1 MKEFNKIDYT
11 EYKDRYDQSVKQKLH
26 SSPDEIDVETMRAYM
41 YGYTFTDKYAKG
53 ILPNELSMDYWANE
67 CENMTDN
74 EDEDFNLQSL
84 GDFEKEVMDSVTN
97 GTIDMYDV
105 STVQERR
112 ILEAIDSTGD
122 GKTPETALCVI
133 DVEQEY
139 EYIKRV
145 FPYSDLIMM
154 GQSVYNGIDC
164 LIFNYGVERIYFDIR
179 RRFEVGYSGFDEQ
192 LNLDD
197 DDNNP

>member
-1 MKEFNKIDYT
+1 M
-11 EYKDRYDQSVKQKLH
+11 KQKLH
-26 SSPDEIDVETMRAYM
+26 SSLDEIDVETMRAYM

-53 ILPNELSMDYWANE
+53 ILPNELSMDYWANK

-84 GDFEKEVMDSVTN
+84 GDFEKEVMDSVNN
-97 GTIDMYDV
+97 GDRDMYDV

-112 ILEAIDSTGD
+112 ILEAMDSTGD

-179 RRFEVGYSGFDEQ
+179 RRFEVGYSGFDE
-192 LNLDD
+192 
-197 DDNNP
+197 

>member
-1 MKEFNKIDYT
+1 
-11 EYKDRYDQSVKQKLH
+11 
-26 SSPDEIDVETMRAYM
+26 M

-53 ILPNELSMDYWANE
+53 ILPNELSMDYWANK

-84 GDFEKEVMDSVTN
+84 GDFEKEVMDSVNN
-97 GTIDMYDV
+97 GDRDMYDV

-112 ILEAIDSTGD
+112 ILEVMDSTGD

-179 RRFEVGYSGFDEQ
+179 RRFEVGYSGFDE
-192 LNLDD
+192 
-197 DDNNP
+197 

>member
-1 MKEFNKIDYT
+1 
-11 EYKDRYDQSVKQKLH
+11 
-26 SSPDEIDVETMRAYM
+26 
-41 YGYTFTDKYAKG
+41 
-53 ILPNELSMDYWANE
+53 
-67 CENMTDN
+67 
-74 EDEDFNLQSL
+74 
-84 GDFEKEVMDSVTN
+84 MDSVNN
-97 GTIDMYDV
+97 GDRDMYDV

-112 ILEAIDSTGD
+112 ILEAMDSTGD

>member
-26 SSPDEIDVETMRAYM
+26 SSPAEIDVETMRAYM

-84 GDFEKEVMDSVTN
+84 GDFEKEVMDSVNN
-97 GTIDMYDV
+97 GDRDMYDV

-112 ILEAIDSTGD
+112 ILEAMDSTGD